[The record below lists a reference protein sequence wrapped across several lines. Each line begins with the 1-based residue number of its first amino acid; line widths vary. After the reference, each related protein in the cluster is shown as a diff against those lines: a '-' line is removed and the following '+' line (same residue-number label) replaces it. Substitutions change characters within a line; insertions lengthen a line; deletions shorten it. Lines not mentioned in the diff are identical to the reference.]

1 MSPVRH
7 CVLASALALVGCAAP
22 SGSVPSLTPRAA
34 EAIDPRVPVVTAAT
48 SQPASPALAVR
59 LAELISQARSGESA
73 FALAVAEAQRLAAV
87 ASPAQSETWVVAQE
101 AVSAAVAARAPA
113 TQALGDIDGIA
124 AMELTTNGG
133 ISPADFAA
141 IEAAA
146 GEVKAIDQRQAEII
160 ASLQRRLGG

>member
-1 MSPVRH
+1 M
-7 CVLASALALVGCAAP
+7 
-22 SGSVPSLTPRAA
+22 
-34 EAIDPRVPVVTAAT
+34 
-48 SQPASPALAVR
+48 
-59 LAELISQARSGESA
+59 
-73 FALAVAEAQRLAAV
+73 AAV
-87 ASPAQSETWVVAQE
+87 ASPVQSETWVVAQE

-124 AMELTTNGG
+124 AMELATNGG

>member
-1 MSPVRH
+1 M
-7 CVLASALALVGCAAP
+7 
-22 SGSVPSLTPRAA
+22 
-34 EAIDPRVPVVTAAT
+34 
-48 SQPASPALAVR
+48 
-59 LAELISQARSGESA
+59 
-73 FALAVAEAQRLAAV
+73 AAV

-113 TQALGDIDGIA
+113 TQALGDIDSIA
-124 AMELTTNGG
+124 AMELATNGG

-160 ASLQRRLGG
+160 DSLQKRLGG